1 MEWVLLILLV
11 IVFPGITIALF
22 RGAVTVTRFVVI
34 AGLGLIVITDFLG
47 LLL

>member
-11 IVFPGITIALF
+11 FAFPGIAFALF
-22 RGAVTVTRFVVI
+22 RGGVAVTRFVVI